1 MVGKNL
7 DSETAREM
15 GRKGAQ
21 KTNAIKKKKKSI
33 RETAQI
39 ILNLSMGDD
48 PESVKDLDE
57 VQSIKEIT
65 KAENLTVLTA
75 ILMQINN
82 KAVRGDLKAAEMLF
96 KYTGE
101 VPDQIEVST
110 PNGQPLTQI
119 VITEI
124 PADKMKKRV
133 ADIQAQAD
141 KYGIAI
147 DNVDDLT
154 EGRIE

>member
-15 GRKGAQ
+15 GRKGAA
-21 KTNAIKKKKKSI
+21 KTNIIKKKNKTI
-33 RETAQI
+33 RETARI
-39 ILNLSMGDD
+39 LLNLPMGDPNNVKD
-48 PESVKDLDE
+48 LDTVESVKD
-57 VQSIKEIT
+57 IT

-119 VITEI
+119 VIKEV
-124 PADKMKKRV
+124 PAEKMKKRISDV
-133 ADIQAQAD
+133 KALAD
-141 KYGIAI
+141 KYGISI
-147 DNVDDLT
+147 NDTDDLT

>member
-1 MVGKNL
+1 
-7 DSETAREM
+7 
-15 GRKGAQ
+15 
-21 KTNAIKKKKKSI
+21 
-33 RETAQI
+33 
-39 ILNLSMGDD
+39 MGDD